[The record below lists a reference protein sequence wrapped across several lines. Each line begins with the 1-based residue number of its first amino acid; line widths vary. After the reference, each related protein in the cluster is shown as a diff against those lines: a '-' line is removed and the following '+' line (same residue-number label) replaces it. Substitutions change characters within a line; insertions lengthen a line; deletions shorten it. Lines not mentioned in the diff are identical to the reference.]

1 MNWKVVGI
9 ETGKI
14 YATGTHADCS
24 RAVNETKRGELVK
37 IMRAD
42 QAFEPMDDNAEID
55 RLAKEWQLME
65 LQEKQRL
72 EDEKTKKTRV
82 HNFDQQ
88 KWTSEEEAYVKTNIN
103 MPNKELLDGLKSH
116 FGKTVTLKALNARK
130 YKLRQLYNL
139 PAIPTNRWKPEEDA
153 YIIKNYHRLTAA
165 KIGEAIGRTTA
176 AVSERVQ
183 VLRRTGKFDSSKRC
197 EPEQSNRVVPGPE
210 TSVAVRESRE
220 HPNDRMGA
228 SEMTEEIATEQA
240 EKMDTAQIIKPDD
253 MPDDSDISAVK
264 IGKVVPD
271 DSVKVDKHLSIC
283 KQLNQTYQEKNA
295 DYGDSFSETYRKLG
309 IISAVTRISDKTN
322 RLISLAG
329 KPEAER
335 MVKDESIADTLR
347 DMANYA
353 ILTLMELEEAE

>member
-1 MNWKVVGI
+1 MNWKAVGI
-9 ETGKI
+9 DTGTI

-82 HNFDQQ
+82 RNFDQQ

-103 MPNKELLDGLKSH
+103 MPNKELLAGLKSH

-139 PAIPTNRWKPEEDA
+139 PAMPTNRWKPEEDA

-210 TSVAVRESRE
+210 TSVAVRESGE
-220 HPNDRMGA
+220 HQDMGVVDV
-228 SEMTEEIATEQA
+228 SETA

-253 MPDDSDISAVK
+253 MPDESDISAVK
-264 IGKVVPD
+264 IGKVVPY

-295 DYGDSFSETYRKLG
+295 DYGDSFGETYRKLG

-335 MVKDESIADTLR
+335 MVKDETLR
-347 DMANYA
+347 DTLIDLAGYA
-353 ILTLMELEEAE
+353 VMTLLEMEEVE

>member
-1 MNWKVVGI
+1 MNWKAVGI
-9 ETGKI
+9 ETGTI

-139 PAIPTNRWKPEEDA
+139 PAMPTNRWKPEEDA

-183 VLRRTGKFDSSKRC
+183 VLRRTGEFDRGQRYDKEQDYWRVSKS
-197 EPEQSNRVVPGPE
+197 EGSDGVHESGEHQDMGVVDVSE
-210 TSVAVRESRE
+210 T
-220 HPNDRMGA
+220 
-228 SEMTEEIATEQA
+228 A

-253 MPDDSDISAVK
+253 MPDESDISAVK

-295 DYGDSFSETYRKLG
+295 DYGDSFSETYQKLG

-322 RLISLAG
+322 RLISLVG
-329 KPEAER
+329 KSEAER
-335 MVKDESIADTLR
+335 LVKDESIQDTLM

-353 ILTLMELEEAE
+353 IMALMELEEAK

>member
-1 MNWKVVGI
+1 MIWKAVGV

-14 YATGTHADCS
+14 YATGSHADCS
-24 RAVNETKRGELVK
+24 RAVNEGKHKEAIRVMNENQQIVSDEEG
-37 IMRAD
+37 IG
-42 QAFEPMDDNAEID
+42 

-82 HNFDQQ
+82 RNFDQQ

-130 YKLRQLYNL
+130 YKLRKLYNL
-139 PAIPTNRWKPEEDA
+139 PAMPTNRWKPEEDA

-197 EPEQSNRVVPGPE
+197 EPEQSSRLVPEPE
-210 TSVAVRESRE
+210 TSVAVPEVRE

-228 SEMTEEIATEQA
+228 SEMKTTAD
-240 EKMDTAQIIKPDD
+240 KMDTIKTIKPE
-253 MPDDSDISAVK
+253 K
-264 IGKVVPD
+264 G
-271 DSVKVDKHLSIC
+271 DKTAKHMMIC

-295 DYGDSFSETYRKLG
+295 DYGDSFSETYQKLG

-329 KPEAER
+329 KSEAER
-335 MVKDESIADTLR
+335 MVKDETLR
-347 DMANYA
+347 DTLIDLAGYA
-353 ILTLMELEEAE
+353 VLTLLEMEEAK

>member
-1 MNWKVVGI
+1 MIWKAIGI
-9 ETGKI
+9 ETGKT

-103 MPNKELLDGLKSH
+103 MPNKELLAGLKSH

-139 PAIPTNRWKPEEDA
+139 PAMPTNRWKPEEDA

-210 TSVAVRESRE
+210 TSVAVRESGE

-228 SEMTEEIATEQA
+228 DEMTEKI
-240 EKMDTAQIIKPDD
+240 DTTQIIKPE
-253 MPDDSDISAVK
+253 K
-264 IGKVVPD
+264 G
-271 DSVKVDKHLSIC
+271 DKTATHLSIC

-295 DYGDSFSETYRKLG
+295 DYGDSFSETYQKLG
-309 IISAVTRISDKTN
+309 IISAVTQISHKTN
-322 RLISLAG
+322 RLISLVGKSEAG
-329 KPEAER
+329 R
-335 MVKDESIADTLR
+335 LVKDESIQDTLR

-353 ILTLMELEEAE
+353 IMALMELEEVK

>member
-1 MNWKVVGI
+1 MIWKAIGI
-9 ETGKI
+9 ETGKV

-139 PAIPTNRWKPEEDA
+139 PAMPTNRWKPEEDA

-210 TSVAVRESRE
+210 TSVAVRESGE
-220 HPNDRMGA
+220 HQDMGVVDV
-228 SEMTEEIATEQA
+228 SETA

-253 MPDDSDISAVK
+253 MPDESDISAVK
-264 IGKVVPD
+264 IGKVVPY

-329 KPEAER
+329 KTEAER
-335 MVKDESIADTLR
+335 MVKDETLR
-347 DMANYA
+347 DTLIDLAGYA
-353 ILTLMELEEAE
+353 VLTLLEMEEAE

>member
-1 MNWKVVGI
+1 MNWKAIGI

-103 MPNKELLDGLKSH
+103 MPNKELLAGLKSH

-139 PAIPTNRWKPEEDA
+139 PAMPTNRWKPEEDA

-210 TSVAVRESRE
+210 TSVAVRESGE

-228 SEMTEEIATEQA
+228 SEL
-240 EKMDTAQIIKPDD
+240 KMDTTQIIKPE
-253 MPDDSDISAVK
+253 
-264 IGKVVPD
+264 IG
-271 DSVKVDKHLSIC
+271 DKTAKHMTIC

-295 DYGDSFSETYRKLG
+295 DYGDSFSETYQKLG

-329 KPEAER
+329 KTEAER
-335 MVKDESIADTLR
+335 MVKIESISDTLL
-347 DMANYA
+347 DLANYA
-353 ILTLMELEEAE
+353 IMTLAELEEAK

>member
-1 MNWKVVGI
+1 MIWKAIGI
-9 ETGKI
+9 DTGTV

-88 KWTSEEEAYVKTNIN
+88 KWTSEEEGYVKTNIN

-139 PAIPTNRWKPEEDA
+139 PAMPTNRWKPEEDA

-183 VLRRTGKFDSSKRC
+183 VLRRSGKFDSSKRC
-197 EPEQSNRVVPGPE
+197 EPEQSDRVVPGPE
-210 TSVAVRESRE
+210 TSVAVHESGE
-220 HPNDRMGA
+220 HQDVGVVV
-228 SEMTEEIATEQA
+228 MTE
-240 EKMDTAQIIKPDD
+240 KIINN
-253 MPDDSDISAVK
+253 
-264 IGKVVPD
+264 KVA
-271 DSVKVDKHLSIC
+271 KHLAIC

-295 DYGDSFSETYRKLG
+295 DYGDSFSETYQKLG

-322 RLISLAG
+322 RLISLVG
-329 KPEAER
+329 KSEAER
-335 MVKDESIADTLR
+335 LVKDESIQDTLR

-353 ILTLMELEEAE
+353 IMTLMELEEAE

>member
-1 MNWKVVGI
+1 MSWKAIGI
-9 ETGKI
+9 ETGTI

-82 HNFDQQ
+82 RNFDQQ

-210 TSVAVRESRE
+210 TSVAVRESGE

-228 SEMTEEIATEQA
+228 DEMKEE
-240 EKMDTAQIIKPDD
+240 MDTTQIIKPE
-253 MPDDSDISAVK
+253 
-264 IGKVVPD
+264 IG
-271 DSVKVDKHLSIC
+271 DKTAKHMMIC

-295 DYGDSFSETYRKLG
+295 DYGDSFSETYQKLG

-335 MVKDESIADTLR
+335 MVKDENIADTLR

-353 ILTLMELEEAE
+353 ILTLMELEEAK

>member
-1 MNWKVVGI
+1 MTHKAVGI
-9 ETGKI
+9 DTGTI

-65 LQEKQRL
+65 AQEKQRI

-103 MPNKELLDGLKSH
+103 MPNKELLAGLKSH

-139 PAIPTNRWKPEEDA
+139 PTMPTNRWKPEEDA

-197 EPEQSNRVVPGPE
+197 EPEQSSRIISGPE
-210 TSVAVRESRE
+210 TSVAVRESGE
-220 HPNDRMGA
+220 HQDMGVVDV
-228 SEMTEEIATEQA
+228 SETA

-253 MPDDSDISAVK
+253 MPDESDISAVK
-264 IGKVVPD
+264 IGKVVPY

-335 MVKDESIADTLR
+335 MVKDETLR
-347 DMANYA
+347 DTLIDLAGYA
-353 ILTLMELEEAE
+353 VLTLLEMEEAE

>member
-1 MNWKVVGI
+1 MNWKAVGV
-9 ETGKI
+9 ETGKL

-24 RAVNETKRGELVK
+24 RAINETKRGELVK

-42 QAFEPMDDNAEID
+42 QVCEPIDDNAEID

-72 EDEKTKKTRV
+72 EAEKTKKTRV
-82 HNFDQQ
+82 RNFDQQ
-88 KWTSEEEAYVKTNIN
+88 KWTTEEEAYVKTNIN
-103 MPNKELLDGLKSH
+103 MPNKELLAGLKSH

-130 YKLRQLYNL
+130 YKLRQLHNI
-139 PAIPTNRWKPEEDA
+139 PATPSNRWEPEEDE

-165 KIGEAIGRTTA
+165 KIGEAIDRTTA

-210 TSVAVRESRE
+210 TSVAVRESGE

-228 SEMTEEIATEQA
+228 DKMT
-240 EKMDTAQIIKPDD
+240 EKMDTTQMIKPE
-253 MPDDSDISAVK
+253 
-264 IGKVVPD
+264 IG
-271 DSVKVDKHLSIC
+271 DKTAKHMMIC

-295 DYGDSFSETYRKLG
+295 DYGDSFSETYQKLG
-309 IISAVTRISDKTN
+309 IISAVTQISHKTN

-335 MVKDESIADTLR
+335 MVKDESIVDTLL
-347 DMANYA
+347 DLANYA
-353 ILTLMELEEAE
+353 IMTLTELEEAK

>member
-1 MNWKVVGI
+1 MNWKAIGI
-9 ETGKI
+9 DTGTI

-103 MPNKELLDGLKSH
+103 MPNKELLAGLKSH

-130 YKLRQLYNL
+130 CKLRKLYNL
-139 PAIPTNRWKPEEDA
+139 PAMPTNRWKPEEDA
-153 YIIKNYHRLTAA
+153 YIVKNYHRLTAA

-183 VLRRTGKFDSSKRC
+183 VLRRTRKFDSSKRC

-210 TSVAVRESRE
+210 TSVAVRESGE
-220 HPNDRMGA
+220 HPNDRTGA
-228 SEMTEEIATEQA
+228 DEMT
-240 EKMDTAQIIKPDD
+240 EKMDTIQITKPE
-253 MPDDSDISAVK
+253 
-264 IGKVVPD
+264 IG
-271 DSVKVDKHLSIC
+271 DKTAKHMSIC

-295 DYGDSFSETYRKLG
+295 DYGDSFSETYQKLG

-335 MVKDESIADTLR
+335 MVKDESIQDTLR

-353 ILTLMELEEAE
+353 VMTLMEMEEAK